1 MAQFAYTAK
10 KGLTETLEGVIEAES
25 QEAAVHRL
33 VEQGLYPIQLEA
45 RSGAVPRAA
54 AAEPLPAQRSVL
66 PRVVRVGSKEL
77 LLFTQKLATLLRAQI
92 DLLAAIRILHDQA
105 PAGTFKA
112 LLLNIY
118 QATKEGQTFS
128 ESLARFPTVFASLFV
143 SIVKAGEATGKLDVA
158 LGQLA
163 DSLARDEA
171 LKTKVKAALAYPILL
186 LAVGLGSIAILINFV
201 VPKLEHLFLDLG
213 HELPFMTRLI
223 LHLSHL
229 SQKSSLWVA
238 LGAGAALTVVIWRR
252 GGAALARL
260 AAEALRRLPVFS
272 RLAGNQEM
280 LQFASSLS
288 LLLRSGVP
296 ALRSLQ
302 LVAPSLGDPRLRR
315 QMSRV
320 CEQVA
325 VGERLSSSLQT
336 HAALPLFFVKMIAIG
351 EESGRLDEVLGE
363 IARAYLQQI
372 EADITVISSLIE
384 PVMILGLGG
393 VLGTIVLS
401 ILLPIFQVTQ
411 SVR

>member
-10 KGLTETLEGVIEAES
+10 KGLSETLEGLIEAES
-25 QEAAVHRL
+25 QEAAIHRL
-33 VEQGLYPIQLEA
+33 VEQGLYPIHLEV
-45 RSGAVPRAA
+45 RSGVLPRTAV
-54 AAEPLPAQRSVL
+54 AEPLPAQRPVL
-66 PRVVRVGSKEL
+66 PRAVRVSSNDL
-77 LLFTQKLATLLRAQI
+77 LLFTQKLATLLRARV

-105 PAGTFKA
+105 HPGTFKA
-112 LLLNIY
+112 LLLDVY
-118 QATKEGQTFS
+118 HATKEGQAFS

-158 LGQLA
+158 LAQLA
-163 DSLARDEA
+163 ESLARDEA

-186 LAVGLGSIAILINFV
+186 LFVGLGSIAVLINFV
-201 VPKLEHLFLDLG
+201 VPKLERLFLDLG

-229 SQKSSLWVA
+229 SRKGSLWIL
-238 LGAGAALTVVIWRR
+238 LGAGSALAVVIWRQ

-260 AAEALRRLPVFS
+260 AAQLLRRLPVFS

-280 LQFASSLS
+280 LHFASALN

-302 LVAPSLGDPRLRR
+302 LVVPSLGDPRLRR

-336 HAALPLFFVKMIAIG
+336 HAALPPFFVKMIAIG

-363 IARAYLQQI
+363 ISRAYLQQI

-384 PVMILGLGG
+384 PVMILGLGS